1 MTVPGPPPPDRIAV
15 ALWRA
20 GAPRA
25 AIALAHAAIAR
36 ADSRWMVC
44 RMAIEQMQRG
54 EDPYEDGEIPA
65 LDLPLVATMLEHGH
79 LYEAHA
85 VLRGVTVEGALAERL
100 ARTLDEALAPF
111 PPEAD
116 PSFGAVLQLVRAG
129 QAASAL
135 RALDE
140 VVRES
145 PVPQTWLT
153 ARQRALASVVR
164 GLWRHDAAPVEA
176 VTRDTV
182 LARVRARDLPSA
194 LQAARA
200 AGASELCEVL
210 ERLLAAT
217 ERVLADPSGDSDDP
231 ETAPIQGHRLGE
243 LNVRMG
249 ALSQADRTYR
259 SLLRDRQDD
268 ERARTMLADVI
279 ALRRALGDEPEPMPP
294 RSASVGFLKKN
305 APRAAGGKA
314 WASGRYA
321 AWGDDAEDDSTA
333 NLAASQEAELL
344 LKLGRAQQALDV
356 YRILAI
362 RHPKQQTYRKR
373 ITEIEALIAQRM
385 TPIEGEV
392 TVRQDLERL
401 SAQAVPTNP
410 RIVLPEFPSFDEPS
424 LDEELPTMVERLR
437 KDEE

>member
-25 AIALAHAAIAR
+25 ALALAHAAIGR

-44 RMAIEQMQRG
+44 RMAIERMQRG

-111 PPEAD
+111 PPDAD

-135 RALDE
+135 RALEE

-145 PVPQTWLT
+145 PAPQAWLT

-164 GLWRHDAAPVEA
+164 GLWRHDLVQMEAMPVEA

-182 LARVRARDLPSA
+182 LNNVNPTLIPR
-194 LQAARA
+194 
-200 AGASELCEVL
+200 GHH
-210 ERLLAAT
+210 
-217 ERVLADPSGDSDDP
+217 DSP
-231 ETAPIQGHRLGE
+231 PQEKTA
-243 LNVRMG
+243 
-249 ALSQADRTYR
+249 
-259 SLLRDRQDD
+259 
-268 ERARTMLADVI
+268 
-279 ALRRALGDEPEPMPP
+279 
-294 RSASVGFLKKN
+294 
-305 APRAAGGKA
+305 
-314 WASGRYA
+314 
-321 AWGDDAEDDSTA
+321 
-333 NLAASQEAELL
+333 
-344 LKLGRAQQALDV
+344 
-356 YRILAI
+356 
-362 RHPKQQTYRKR
+362 
-373 ITEIEALIAQRM
+373 
-385 TPIEGEV
+385 
-392 TVRQDLERL
+392 
-401 SAQAVPTNP
+401 
-410 RIVLPEFPSFDEPS
+410 
-424 LDEELPTMVERLR
+424 
-437 KDEE
+437 